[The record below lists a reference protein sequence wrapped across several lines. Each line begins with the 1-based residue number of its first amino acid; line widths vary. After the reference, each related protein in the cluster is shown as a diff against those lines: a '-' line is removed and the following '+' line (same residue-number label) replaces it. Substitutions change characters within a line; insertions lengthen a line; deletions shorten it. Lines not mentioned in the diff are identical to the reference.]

1 MSVIQD
7 VESSFHVLTLS
18 PEERRAGKWQR
29 GRVRRGLGWGHCSS
43 DDGMKNTRRKRR
55 GSPSAP
61 VQDLILM
68 EGKAYTRVRWVP
80 TCKKPFVKR
89 ENIVLVFREF
99 TIQRRECK
107 DPGK

>member
-1 MSVIQD
+1 MQD
-7 VESSFHVLTLS
+7 D
-18 PEERRAGKWQR
+18 KWKGEDL
-29 GRVRRGLGWGHCSS
+29 GRIGA
-43 DDGMKNTRRKRR
+43 KTRRKRR

-68 EGKAYTRVRWVP
+68 EGKAYPRVRWVP